1 MARLPNPSVTATS
14 TAGVLARFEPPKI
27 FFIANKQSEPLGRT
41 QKESE
46 RARGVCGMSS
56 EGGPRTEAPCTSLL
70 TAPWSSGSDYVDVES
85 PMELRRHTCYA
96 SRAKKAE
103 VSMLT
108 EILVVV
114 RLAYRKQCRTL
125 LLDHS
130 LRCGVLPGKEGVQ
143 VLGALARRRGL
154 S

>member
-27 FFIANKQSEPLGRT
+27 FFITNKQSEPLGRT

-70 TAPWSSGSDYVDVES
+70 TAPWSSGSGYIDVES

-108 EILVVV
+108 EIL
-114 RLAYRKQCRTL
+114 RRSAGGLRKQCRTL

-130 LRCGVLPGKEGVQ
+130 LPVASFRGRKVSKSWGRLRDVEG
-143 VLGALARRRGL
+143 
-154 S
+154 